1 MKDTYD
7 QYRLNFINLVKYNK
21 SLTGNARKSNKHKSN
36 QKSTRKVNAKFVERE
51 REESDKEVRKKMLIF
66 CR

>member
-1 MKDTYD
+1 M
-7 QYRLNFINLVKYNK
+7 Q
-21 SLTGNARKSNKHKSN
+21 GNQNKHKSN

>member
-7 QYRLNFINLVKYNK
+7 YRLNFINLVKYNK
-21 SLTGNARKSNKHKSN
+21 SLTGNARKSNKQKSN